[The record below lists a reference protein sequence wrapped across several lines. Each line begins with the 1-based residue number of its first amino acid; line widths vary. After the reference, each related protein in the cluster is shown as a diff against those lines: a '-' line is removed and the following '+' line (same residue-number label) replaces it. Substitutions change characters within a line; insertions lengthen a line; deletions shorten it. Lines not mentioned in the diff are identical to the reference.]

1 MGKNK
6 FSLDFDN
13 FLKLADQV
21 DRLGDGYLKL
31 ATENALRKS
40 TDYVNQ
46 EVENAMNKSKYS
58 FTAGQG
64 GSKGR
69 ARESLEKVSQ
79 MPIKWEGTKAFAY
92 IGVDLSEATEV
103 IFLMNGT
110 TLNGN
115 PHIKADTKL
124 KNAIKVKGK
133 VKKKASEIQ
142 KEEFTKVIEEAMKK
156 DD

>member
-6 FSLDFDN
+6 FSLDFDD

-21 DRLGDGYLKL
+21 DRLGEGYLKK

-40 TDYVNQ
+40 SDYVNQ
-46 EVENAMNKSKYS
+46 EVLNAMNKSKYS

-69 ARESLEKVSQ
+69 ARESLQKVSQ

-110 TLNGN
+110 TFNGN

-142 KEEFTKVIEEAMKK
+142 KEEFTNVIEEAMKK

>member
-6 FSLDFDN
+6 FSLDFDD

-21 DRLGDGYLKL
+21 DRLGEGYLKQ

-110 TLNGN
+110 TLNGT
-115 PHIKADTKL
+115 PHIKADIKL
-124 KNAIKVKGK
+124 KNASKVKGK

>member
-6 FSLDFDN
+6 FSLDFDD

-21 DRLGDGYLKL
+21 DRLGDGYLKK

>member
-6 FSLDFDN
+6 FSLDFDD

-21 DRLGDGYLKL
+21 DRLGEGYLKQ

-46 EVENAMNKSKYS
+46 EVLNAMNKSKYS

-69 ARESLEKVSQ
+69 TRASLQKVSQ
-79 MPIKWEGTKAFAY
+79 MPIEWEGTKAFSY

-142 KEEFTKVIEEAMKK
+142 KEEFTKVIEEVMKK

>member
-1 MGKNK
+1 MSKNK
-6 FSLDFDN
+6 FSLDFDD

-21 DRLGDGYLKL
+21 DRLGEGYLKQ

-40 TDYVNQ
+40 SDYVNQ
-46 EVENAMNKSKYS
+46 EVLNAMNKSKYS

-69 ARESLEKVSQ
+69 ARESLQKVSQ

-115 PHIKADTKL
+115 PHVKADTKL

-133 VKKKASEIQ
+133 VKKESSKIQ
-142 KEEFTKVIEEAMKK
+142 KEEFTKIIEEAMKK
-156 DD
+156 DG

>member
-6 FSLDFDN
+6 FSLDFDD

-103 IFLMNGT
+103 IFLMNGS

-115 PHIKADTKL
+115 PHVKADTKL

-133 VKKKASEIQ
+133 VKKEASEIQ

>member
-6 FSLDFDN
+6 FSLDFDD

-21 DRLGDGYLKL
+21 DRLGEGYLKQ

-46 EVENAMNKSKYS
+46 EVLNAMNKSKYS
-58 FTAGQG
+58 FTSGQG

-69 ARESLEKVSQ
+69 ARVSLEKVSQ

-115 PHIKADTKL
+115 PHVKADTKI

>member
-6 FSLDFDN
+6 FSLDFDG
-13 FLKLADQV
+13 FLELADQV
-21 DRLGDGYLKL
+21 DRLGEGYLKQ

-40 TDYVNQ
+40 TDYINK

-69 ARESLEKVSQ
+69 ARASLQKVSQ
-79 MPIKWEGTKAFAY
+79 MPIEWEGTKAFAY

-103 IFLMNGT
+103 IYLMNGT
-110 TLNGN
+110 ELHGN
-115 PHIKADTKL
+115 PHVKADTKL

-142 KEEFTKVIEEAMKK
+142 KEEFTKVIEEAMEK

>member
-6 FSLDFDN
+6 FSLDFDD

-21 DRLGDGYLKL
+21 DRLGDGYLKK

-103 IFLMNGT
+103 IFLMNGS

-115 PHIKADTKL
+115 PHVKADTKL

>member
-6 FSLDFDN
+6 FSLDFDD

-156 DD
+156 DG

>member
-6 FSLDFDN
+6 FSLDFDD

-21 DRLGDGYLKL
+21 DRLGDVYLKQ
-31 ATENALRKS
+31 ATENALRNS
-40 TDYVNQ
+40 SDYVNQ
-46 EVENAMNKSKYS
+46 EVLNAMNKSKYS

-69 ARESLEKVSQ
+69 ARESLQKVSQ

>member
-6 FSLDFDN
+6 FSLDFDD

>member
-6 FSLDFDN
+6 FSLDFDG

-21 DRLGDGYLKL
+21 DRLGEGYLKQ

-133 VKKKASEIQ
+133 VKKKSSEIQ
-142 KEEFTKVIEEAMKK
+142 KEEFTKIIEEAMKK
-156 DD
+156 DG

>member
-6 FSLDFDN
+6 FSLDFDD

-21 DRLGDGYLKL
+21 DRLGDGYLKQ

-40 TDYVNQ
+40 SDYVNQ
-46 EVENAMNKSKYS
+46 EVLNAMNKSKYS

>member
-1 MGKNK
+1 MSKNK
-6 FSLDFDN
+6 FSLDFDD

-21 DRLGDGYLKL
+21 DRLGEGYLKK

-46 EVENAMNKSKYS
+46 EVLNAMNKSKYS

-103 IFLMNGT
+103 IFLMNGS

-133 VKKKASEIQ
+133 VKKEASKIQ

>member
-6 FSLDFDN
+6 FSLDFDD

-21 DRLGDGYLKL
+21 DRLGDGYLKQ
-31 ATENALRKS
+31 ATENSLRKS

-58 FTAGQG
+58 FNAGQG
-64 GSKGR
+64 GSKGGAR
-69 ARESLEKVSQ
+69 ASLEKVSQ
-79 MPIKWEGTKAFAY
+79 MPIEWEGTKAFAY

-103 IFLMNGT
+103 IYLMNGT

-124 KNAIKVKGK
+124 NNAIKVKGK

-142 KEEFTKVIEEAMKK
+142 KEEFTKVIEEVMKK
-156 DD
+156 DG

>member
-6 FSLDFDN
+6 FSLDFDD

-21 DRLGDGYLKL
+21 DRLGDGYLKK

-58 FTAGQG
+58 FNAGQG

-69 ARESLEKVSQ
+69 ARASLEKVSQ

-110 TLNGN
+110 TLNEN

>member
-6 FSLDFDN
+6 FSLDFDD

-21 DRLGDGYLKL
+21 DRLGEGYLKQ

-69 ARESLEKVSQ
+69 ARASLQKVAQ
-79 MPIKWEGTKAFAY
+79 MPIEWEGTKAFAY

-156 DD
+156 DG

>member
-6 FSLDFDN
+6 FSLDFDD

-21 DRLGDGYLKL
+21 DRLGDGYLKQ

-40 TDYVNQ
+40 SDYVNQ
-46 EVENAMNKSKYS
+46 EVLNAMNKSKYS

-69 ARESLEKVSQ
+69 AKESLQKVSQ

>member
-6 FSLDFDN
+6 FSLDFDD

-142 KEEFTKVIEEAMKK
+142 KEEFTNVIEEAMKK

>member
-6 FSLDFDN
+6 FSLDFDD

-21 DRLGDGYLKL
+21 DRLGEGYLKQ

-58 FTAGQG
+58 FASGQG

-103 IFLMNGT
+103 IFLMNGS

-133 VKKKASEIQ
+133 VKKKSSEIQ

-156 DD
+156 DG

>member
-6 FSLDFDN
+6 FSLDFDD
-13 FLKLADQV
+13 FLKLADKV
-21 DRLGDGYLKL
+21 DRLGDGYLKK

-40 TDYVNQ
+40 SDYVNQ

-156 DD
+156 DG

>member
-6 FSLDFDN
+6 FSLDFDD

-21 DRLGDGYLKL
+21 DRLGEGYLKQ

-142 KEEFTKVIEEAMKK
+142 KEEFTNVIEEAMKK

>member
-6 FSLDFDN
+6 FSLDFDG

>member
-6 FSLDFDN
+6 FSLDFDD

-46 EVENAMNKSKYS
+46 EVLNAMNKSKYS

-64 GSKGR
+64 GSNGR
-69 ARESLEKVSQ
+69 ARESLEKVSK

-142 KEEFTKVIEEAMKK
+142 KEEFTNVIEEAMKK
-156 DD
+156 DG